1 MYVTTMMAVTVALPS
16 VHDGND
22 GSYGGAAERT

>member
-1 MYVTTMMAVTVALPS
+1 MTAMMVVMVALPS

-22 GSYGGAAERT
+22 GSYGGAAECT